1 MNCGNRKKLTGIRS
15 LRCFLM
21 PPKFPTPFSTH
32 DRPSVRNYRAA
43 GFGHSRVLAERG
55 FWSFFAHAA
64 DVRQAQFLSMN
75 TKSSHPVPLA
85 AHFRSRPHC
94 QRSSNAWQVQQPV
107 NSFGFKDI
115 NGRLYQGKCC
125 SHPPHSS
132 RRLYCARPEMSPAS
146 GVA

>member
-43 GFGHSRVLAERG
+43 GFGHSRVLAELG

-107 NSFGFKDI
+107 NSFGFNSTADFI
-115 NGRLYQGKCC
+115 RANVVPTRPTLQGD
-125 SHPPHSS
+125 
-132 RRLYCARPEMSPAS
+132 YTAR
-146 GVA
+146 GQK